1 MRLFVLN
8 NRLINVSIIF
18 LISYMIVHLLYLFFT
33 YFCAILIDLPET
45 TFYFAYIDYDVSLYK
60 SWSRLRVV
68 LLFGVPTFMML
79 VLALGSWVMMK
90 KFSFKDSSKVK
101 LFLLWSILSSL
112 SFVIADFVSAPFYRH
127 GVSVVA
133 DWYYIKKE
141 TMFIISLLFW
151 AIIPFISWS
160 FSKTFMKI
168 AYSRRFLLTKWT
180 RISFLANTILLPY
193 LLVSVI
199 MAALLIFSPGYNFE
213 YYLSIDFIRV
223 FVLVSMV
230 GFIFLFNFHKRYIA
244 INRNREFEHLN
255 YSFIFVSLLSMSVIY
270 LVLFIT

>member
-1 MRLFVLN
+1 MQLFFIN
-8 NRLINVSIIF
+8 NRLINVSLIF
-18 LISYMIVHLLYLFFT
+18 LISYIVVHLLYLFFT
-33 YFCAILIDLPET
+33 YFCAILIDLPEA

-68 LLFGVPTFMML
+68 LLFGVPTFMMI

-90 KFSFKDSSKVK
+90 KFSFYGSSKVK
-101 LFLLWSILSSL
+101 LFFLWSILSSL
-112 SFVIADFVSAPFYRH
+112 SFVISDFVSAPFYRH
-127 GVSVVA
+127 GISVVA
-133 DWYYIKKE
+133 DWFYIKKE

-151 AIIPFISWS
+151 AIIPFVSWS

-180 RISFLANTILLPY
+180 RMSFLANTILLPY
-193 LLVSVI
+193 LLVAVLV
-199 MAALLIFSPGYNFE
+199 AALLIYSPGYNLE

-223 FVLVSMV
+223 FVLLSMV
-230 GFIFLFNFHKRYIA
+230 GFIFIFNFHKRYMA
-244 INRNREFEHLN
+244 INRNRELEHLN

-270 LVLFIT
+270 LVLYLI